1 MDKIK
6 LLTIKISEKDLKELF
21 KRNPELKTEKGV
33 LYFKK
38 VKK

>member
-1 MDKIK
+1 
-6 LLTIKISEKDLKELF
+6 LF

-38 VKK
+38 VKKWIF